1 MLRWMNGLDGSGHAC
16 SRATRTRGGRWLAER
31 ERYIAGTAAA
41 RAHLEP
47 AWMNAVVA
55 SFKGGGRGERGK
67 TDSPDG
73 GEADGARIGEVELRM
88 GRSTDGVDD
97 RPWMEREKGSSR
109 LC

>member
-1 MLRWMNGLDGSGHAC
+1 MAK
-16 SRATRTRGGRWLAER
+16 R

-47 AWMNAVVA
+47 AWMMAVVA
-55 SFKGGGRGERGK
+55 WLRGGGKGERGK
-67 TDSPDG
+67 KDSPDG
-73 GEADGARIGEVELRM
+73 GEAGGARIGEVELRM

-109 LC
+109 LCWCVEKRGGLALYL